1 MRTAAICPTCA
12 TFENAVCVLYDGQP
26 LPYTEIEPLDS
37 LQTALEKI
45 DTALGNII
53 PSTNNYLNYVAI
65 DNNHPVSLTDEFI
78 YFFGTVAGKVISL
91 PIAIPSNR
99 GRVITVRNAGTTPVS
114 VQTVSGQLIVV
125 GPSTLTAT
133 TVSVGISASANKFI
147 STGSGWV
154 LFV

>member
-12 TFENAVCVLYDGQP
+12 TFENAICVLYDGQP

>member
-12 TFENAVCVLYDGQP
+12 TFENAICVLYDGEP

-45 DTALGNII
+45 DAALGNII

-65 DNNHPVSLTDEFI
+65 DDSHPVSLTDEFL
-78 YFFGTVAGKVISL
+78 FFYGTASGKIISL
-91 PIAIPSNR
+91 PIATPSNR
-99 GRVITVRNAGTTPVS
+99 GRVVTVRNGSPQNVT
-114 VQTVSGQLIVV
+114 VQTVSGQLITT
-125 GPSTLTAT
+125 GLYTNTNT
-133 TVSVGISASANKFI
+133 TVSIGASTFATKFV
-147 STGSGWV
+147 STGAGWL